1 MALSHI
7 RKVYTQ
13 KTKLWLV
20 NNNNFYQPGIMVY
33 TFNSSA
39 QQRQRQVDLWEFVA
53 SMVYIANSRTARA
66 AK

>member
-1 MALSHI
+1 MEH
-7 RKVYTQ
+7 
-13 KTKLWLV
+13 
-20 NNNNFYQPGIMVY
+20 

-66 AK
+66 TK